1 MPAMNRHPHHADDTL
16 ENDAVWKLL
25 DHSPAATAGP
35 RFVDD
40 TLRAARLAC
49 QTQPWWKRLL
59 APAPLA
65 GLAAA
70 SAAVAIAITG
80 LIQEKPGDPG
90 RTTAA
95 EVSVLMEIQDLAE
108 TEILL
113 TAVDYLDKFSDT
125 ELVSLIGF

>member
-1 MPAMNRHPHHADDTL
+1 MNRQPHHTDDSC

-25 DHSPAATAGP
+25 DASPQATASP
-35 RFVDD
+35 RFASETV
-40 TLRAARLAC
+40 RMARLAGLPE
-49 QTQPWWKRLL
+49 PWWKRLL

-70 SAAVAIAITG
+70 SAAVAIAVTAMLPEKPAAAPG
-80 LIQEKPGDPG
+80 QTATTAEPAAFSEIQE
-90 RTTAA
+90 
-95 EVSVLMEIQDLAE
+95 LAE

-113 TAVDYLDKFSDT
+113 SAVDHLDRFSDS

>member
-1 MPAMNRHPHHADDTL
+1 MNHNPHQTDDAL

-25 DHSPAATAGP
+25 DHIPPATAGP

-40 TLRAARLAC
+40 TLRAARLAG
-49 QTQPWWKRLL
+49 QAAPWWRRLL

-70 SAAVAIAITG
+70 SAAVAIAVTG
-80 LIQEKPGDPG
+80 LLSEKPAASGH
-90 RTTAA
+90 TASV
-95 EVSVLMEIQDLAE
+95 EPSVLMEIQDLAE

-113 TAVDYLDKFSDT
+113 TAVDYLDQFSDT
-125 ELVSLIGF
+125 ELVMLIGF